1 MGLRRKPRA
10 SNDSQHNRARLRSG
24 EKEAVMTLKPGPTER
39 ARAVGHISHIAQ
51 ARVDQRV
58 KEILARRVALDRAR
72 RAAQRL
78 D

>member
-1 MGLRRKPRA
+1 
-10 SNDSQHNRARLRSG
+10 
-24 EKEAVMTLKPGPTER
+24 MTLKSER
-39 ARAVGHISHIAQ
+39 AERVPTVGYISHAAQ

-78 D
+78 N

>member
-1 MGLRRKPRA
+1 
-10 SNDSQHNRARLRSG
+10 
-24 EKEAVMTLKPGPTER
+24 MTLKPGPTER
-39 ARAVGHISHIAQ
+39 ARTVGHISHTAQ